1 MSSTAPQSTTLAT
14 GLAMFSMFF
23 GAGNVVFPLALG
35 QYAQDQ
41 ASFAI
46 LGFLITA
53 VGVPFIGLIAM
64 TLFDGDT
71 KKFFSRIGNV
81 PGFILACVIMAL
93 IGPFGAIPRC
103 VALSYA
109 ALNVYLPSLSI
120 VWFSALSCLLI
131 FVFTYKQSKIIDL
144 LGYVLTPILLLA
156 LGIIIVLGLVSPATA
171 PVSHL
176 PDYDAF
182 VHGLS
187 QGYQTMDLLG
197 AFFFSSVVLVCLKKG
212 VDASQ
217 HSNYQ
222 LLIRQTL
229 KASCIGAGLLGVI
242 YVGFG
247 FVASIHGESLIN
259 SPADQL
265 IGNLSQLLLGPYAGV
280 VACVAVALACL
291 TTAIALSTV
300 FAEFLHHEVSSKRI
314 GYIPAL
320 IGTLIVTFF
329 ISTLNFSGIVK
340 LLAPILQVCY
350 PALIVLSVVNIAN
363 KLWGFKWVKTPVFVT
378 FVLTVAHYTYHY
390 WI

>member
-35 QYAQDQ
+35 QFAQDQ
-41 ASFAI
+41 VSYAI

-64 TLFDGDT
+64 TLFDGDA
-71 KKFFSRIGNV
+71 KNFFNRIGKT

-109 ALNVYLPSLSI
+109 AINIYVPSISI
-120 VWFSALSCLLI
+120 VTFSLISCALI
-131 FVFTYKQSKIIDL
+131 FVFTYKQSKLIDL
-144 LGYVLTPILLLA
+144 LGYVLTPFLLGALA
-156 LGIIIVLGLVSPATA
+156 LIIVLGLVYSVDT
-171 PVSHL
+171 PVSSL
-176 PDYDAF
+176 PSFDAF

-212 VDASQ
+212 VDATE
-217 HSNYQ
+217 HGNYQ
-222 LLIRQTL
+222 LLIKQTL
-229 KASCIGAGLLGVI
+229 KASCIGAALLGII
-242 YVGFG
+242 YIGFG
-247 FVASIHGESLIN
+247 LVASIHGASLAG
-259 SPADQL
+259 SPSDQL
-265 IGNLSQLLLGPYAGV
+265 IGNLSQQLLGPYAGV

-291 TTAIALSTV
+291 TTAIALASV
-300 FAEFLHHEVSSKRI
+300 FAEFIHHEVSSNRI

-320 IGTLIVTFF
+320 IGTLLVTFF

-340 LLAPILQVCY
+340 ILAPILQVCY
-350 PALIVLSVVNIAN
+350 PALIVLSLANIAY
-363 KLWGFKWVKTPVFVT
+363 KLWGFNWVKTPVAIT
-378 FVLTVAHYTYHY
+378 FILTLAYHY
-390 WI
+390 SDLIL